1 MMDHE
6 TFLLLAAKQ
15 IREVLPAAEEL
26 ELERHLATCPSCR
39 SVAAAMRRDDIL
51 LRGQLG
57 EVSVSPRVRQRVFD
71 EASGARRFDWRILL
85 ALAATLLLAT
95 IAVPLIAGG
104 RLAASPSPPAVATSA
119 SPTPAPSVAPSPST
133 ASTLPSPST
142 ASIPPSASPGPARF
156 VAGAYT
162 YGEPGTRRDAVSA
175 HFDQGEPAGEWS
187 RTIPAT
193 SAGDSYGGPIT
204 CLVISG
210 SDAWLAGPATTA
222 TDGSTDR
229 AAFLHLHDGGPNGRG
244 DEAILWLSNRGETL
258 TTMQGW
264 CQNRFVPG
272 GPFPLTSGDIVV
284 QDGAG

>member
-6 TFLLLAAKQ
+6 TFLRLAAKQ
-15 IREVLPAAEEL
+15 IREVLPAAEES

-57 EVSVSPRVRQRVFD
+57 EVPVSPRVRQRVFD

-104 RLAASPSPPAVATSA
+104 RLAASPSPPAVATAASPGPAA
-119 SPTPAPSVAPSPST
+119 SPTRAASPSS
-133 ASTLPSPST
+133 ASTLPSPSP

-162 YGEPGTRRDAVSA
+162 YGEPVTRRDAVSA
-175 HFDQGEPAGEWS
+175 HFEHGDPTGEWS

-193 SAGDSYGGPIT
+193 AAGDSFGGPIT
-204 CLVISG
+204 CLVIWDRTPGWPVRRQRPPTEAATGPRSCI
-210 SDAWLAGPATTA
+210 SMTAGRTA
-222 TDGSTDR
+222 SVTRPSCG
-229 AAFLHLHDGGPNGRG
+229 
-244 DEAILWLSNRGETL
+244 
-258 TTMQGW
+258 
-264 CQNRFVPG
+264 
-272 GPFPLTSGDIVV
+272 
-284 QDGAG
+284 

>member
-15 IREVLPAAEEL
+15 IREVLPTAEEA

-85 ALAATLLLAT
+85 AVAATLLLAT

-104 RLAASPSPPAVATSA
+104 RLEASPSPPAVATTASQTPSA
-119 SPTPAPSVAPSPST
+119 SVMPSPST
-133 ASTLPSPST
+133 ASALPSPSA
-142 ASIPPSASPGPARF
+142 ASIPPSASPEPARF

-162 YGEPGTRRDAVSA
+162 YGEPGARRDAVSA
-175 HFDQGEPAGEWS
+175 HFEGDPVGEWS

-193 SAGDSYGGPIT
+193 PAGDSYGGPIT

-222 TDGSTDR
+222 TDGSKNR
-229 AAFLHLHDGGPNGRG
+229 AAYLHLHDGGPDGRG
-244 DEAILWLSNRGETL
+244 DQAILWLSNRGETL
-258 TTMQGW
+258 TTMEGW
-264 CQNRFVPG
+264 CQTRFIPG

-284 QDGAG
+284 QDGPG

>member
-15 IREVLPAAEEL
+15 IREVLPAAEEA
-26 ELERHLATCPSCR
+26 ELEQHFATCPSCR
-39 SVAAAMRRDDIL
+39 SIAAAMRRDDIL
-51 LRGQLG
+51 LRGELG
-57 EVSVSPRVRQRVFD
+57 DVSVSPRVRQRVFD

-95 IAVPLIAGG
+95 ITVPLIAGG
-104 RLAASPSPPAVATSA
+104 RLAASPPATLVAIA
-119 SPTPAPSVAPSPST
+119 ESPTPAPSVAPSP
-133 ASTLPSPST
+133 ASIAPSPST
-142 ASIPPSASPGPARF
+142 SSIVPSASPGPAGF

-162 YGEPGTRRDAVSA
+162 YGEPVTRRDAVSA
-175 HFDQGEPAGEWS
+175 HFEGGDPAGEWS

-193 SAGDSYGGPIT
+193 RAGDSYGGPIT

-229 AAFLHLHDGGPNGRG
+229 AAFLHLHDGGPKGRG
-244 DEAILWLSNRGETL
+244 DQAILWLSNPGETL
-258 TTMQGW
+258 TTMEGW
-264 CQNRFVPG
+264 CQTQFIPG

-284 QDGAG
+284 QDGSG

>member
-15 IREVLPAAEEL
+15 ISEALPAAEES

-57 EVSVSPRVRQRVFD
+57 VATVSPRVRRRVLD
-71 EASGARRFDWRILL
+71 DAAGVRRFDWRVLV

-104 RLAASPSPPAVATSA
+104 RLAASPPAPPVATA
-119 SPTPAPSVAPSPST
+119 ESPTPASSVVPSSVV
-133 ASTLPSPST
+133 PSPST
-142 ASIPPSASPGPARF
+142 ASIPPSASPEPARF

-162 YGEPGTRRDAVSA
+162 YGEPVTRRDAVSA
-175 HFDQGEPAGEWS
+175 HFDQGAPAGEWS

-193 SAGDSYGGPIT
+193 SAGDSFGGPIT

-222 TDGSTDR
+222 TDGSTGR
-229 AAFLHLHDGGPNGRG
+229 AAYLHLHDGGPNGSG
-244 DEAILWLSNRGETL
+244 DAAILWLSNAGETL
-258 TTMQGW
+258 TTMEGW
-264 CQNRFVPG
+264 CESRFIPG

-284 QDGAG
+284 QDGSG